1 MEKPYGIF
9 ISYRRDGGESTAKIL
24 RDKLTELGYRV
35 FFDVESLRSGDF
47 NTKLYSVIDE
57 CDDFLLILSPGALD
71 RCGNEGDWV
80 RLEVE
85 RALSQGKNVVPVL
98 LRGFQFPET
107 LPESIDSLRYKNG
120 LESNYQ
126 FFDAFIEK
134 LQSFLTAQPE
144 RSRKRKKL
152 RWLAAAGAAACA
164 LAVAGGLFLRGGERG
179 YPGTEREENL
189 TRDLLYYVQ
198 TNLLQFEQAA
208 EYLDRSYQA
217 CEQYLTHAGS
227 DRSAL
232 LAQLQTDR
240 RLLDQLELDAAA
252 MSESLRSGLMDSPF
266 SLSDAEAMHDYLTQF
281 RESSVDNIFYM
292 EFLTDPDSYID
303 QTVREETLSRY
314 REILSEELKLAAY
327 GVNGLLLPVTNSGAL
342 EEFMHKFLPQLYYIP
357 LQAAGWSGDQA
368 SLESAEDKSWN
379 AIEKLMD
386 RVKVQL
392 GESNV
397 ELMREKAELVRRLMA
412 EGASEE
418 EAERIVASLMGKS
431 DLLSESEAELQDLRR
446 ELEKS
451 LNEARIKFAPAP
463 EDDENT
469 LWGKMLRFLN
479 LKLYDEAIVC
489 VDTIRE
495 KVRATDAYADA
506 YCAAAVRFINEISR
520 TGIDYGMMVVGY
532 EPGKPAHEQYEIGD
546 VIIALNGTPCH
557 NGSEY
562 AGLKEDLAPGS
573 SWTVSVLRAAGDGSG
588 ALERVELTVQ
598 PDAPLVAMRDMT
610 ERTYGGS

>member
-1 MEKPYGIF
+1 MEESYSIF

-57 CDDFLLILSPGALD
+57 CSDFLLILSPGALD
-71 RCGNEGDWV
+71 RCWNEDDWV

-85 RALSQGKNVVPVL
+85 RALSQGKNVVPIM
-98 LRGFQFPET
+98 LRGFQFPQK
-107 LPESIDSLRYKNG
+107 LPESIDGLRYKNG

-134 LQSFLTAQPE
+134 LLTFLSSRPE
-144 RSRKRKKL
+144 RKRKKF
-152 RWLAAAGAAACA
+152 RWLTAAAGAAVCA
-164 LAVAGGLFLRGGERG
+164 LAIAGALFLRGGERP
-179 YPGTEREENL
+179 YPGTEREKNL

-198 TNLLQFEQAA
+198 TNLLQLEQAA
-208 EYLDRSYQA
+208 EYLDRSYLA

-240 RLLDQLELDAAA
+240 RLLNQMELDSAA
-252 MSESLRSGLMDSPF
+252 MSESLRAGLMDSPF
-266 SLSDAEAMHDYLTQF
+266 SLSDAQAMHDYLKEF
-281 RESSVDNIFYM
+281 RESSVDNLFYM

-303 QTVREETLSRY
+303 QTVREETLNNY
-314 REILSEELKLAAY
+314 REILSEEMKMAAY
-327 GVNGLLLPVTNSGAL
+327 GANGLLLPVTNSSAMD
-342 EEFMHKFLPQLYYIP
+342 EFMHKFLPQLYYIP
-357 LQAAGWSGDQA
+357 LQASAWSGDKA

-379 AIEKLMD
+379 AIRKIMD
-386 RVKVQL
+386 RVTVQL

-397 ELMREKAELVRRLMA
+397 ELMREEAELVQRLVD

-418 EAERIVASLMGKS
+418 EAKRIVASLSGKS
-431 DLLSESEAELQDLRR
+431 DLISEKEAALQDLRK
-446 ELEKS
+446 ELEES
-451 LNEARIKFAPAP
+451 LNEARKKFAPAP
-463 EDDENT
+463 EDDENM

-479 LKLYDEAIVC
+479 LKLYDEAITC
-489 VDTIRE
+489 VDAIRE
-495 KVRATDAYADA
+495 KVRATDEHAEA
-506 YCAAAVRFINEISR
+506 YCAAAVRFINGIGR

-532 EPGKPAHEQYEIGD
+532 EPGKPVHEQYQIGD

-557 NGSEY
+557 NYSEY
-562 AGLKEDLAPGS
+562 TGLKEALEPDSPR
-573 SWTVSVLRAAGDGSG
+573 TVVVLRAAGDGSG
-588 ALERVELTVQ
+588 ALEQVELTIP
-598 PDAPLVAMRDMT
+598 PDAPRVAMRDMT
-610 ERTYGGS
+610 ERTYEK